1 MVTCTTPKSP
11 MVKGLWSF
19 TDVKVS
25 HVKVLIVEVAELVL
39 GTLSS
44 LPMVSLNKINKLA
57 LTTEL

>member
-39 GTLSS
+39 GTLRS
-44 LPMVSLNKINKLA
+44 LPMVSLNK
-57 LTTEL
+57 